1 MIWDFIITLFGA
13 SLEMIVLIIIFELS
27 PVESEILSREYRIQ
41 KGNYQRG
48 IGRSLTK
55 EESMDFSN
63 DFAKWYYCRNWDL
76 WLKS

>member
-1 MIWDFIITLFGA
+1 MIWDVIITLFGA
-13 SLEMIVLIIIFELS
+13 SLEIIVLIIIFELS
-27 PVESEILSREYRIQ
+27 PVELEILRREYRIM

-48 IGRSLTK
+48 IRRSLTK
-55 EESMDFSN
+55 EENMDFSN

>member
-1 MIWDFIITLFGA
+1 MIWDFIITLLGV

-27 PVESEILSREYRIQ
+27 PVESSRRFWAYQIEIQ
-41 KGNYQRG
+41 NYKRN
-48 IGRSLTK
+48 IGRSLTR

>member
-1 MIWDFIITLFGA
+1 MILDLIITLFGA
-13 SLEMIVLIIIFELS
+13 SLQIIILMIIFELS
-27 PVESEILSREYRIQ
+27 PVELEIMRNAYQIK
-41 KGNYQRG
+41 KGNYQRS

-55 EESMDFSN
+55 DEKMDFSN